1 MSKKTETVRRYD
13 RAINLDA
20 KRVIRTDEGYLRAP
34 ARLTRA
40 GVFHYR
46 NPVTG
51 AKWSELRLPEE
62 VFKADSLASFE
73 LLPVIVNHIG
83 PNVAVTADN
92 AKSVQVGS
100 VGGIHQDRED
110 PNYVSGTV
118 LITDGKTVEEVERGK
133 VELSNGYFCEKE
145 AVTLDANGDRPVY
158 KDPVT
163 GVSEPYDF
171 IQRSIRGNHVAIVDH
186 GRAGPGARI
195 MLDHNDA
202 IEHTDGEPVTTQ
214 RKDQTMKKITIDGI
228 SFEVSEACA
237 QAYEK
242 QQTEQRTASDRL
254 NATNDT
260 AQTQVKKLTADL
272 ATASDPKRFTEAVAS
287 RVQLVQVA
295 AQHEIKCDGL
305 DDGAIRRAVVTKLNP
320 ELKLDG
326 KSDEYTRVAYD
337 LAIAR
342 NPVVD
347 QLTNPSG
354 ANTDAAQPASPA
366 AHRVAHA
373 KGFFGVDPT
382 KRLDQ

>member
-1 MSKKTETVRRYD
+1 MSKKIETVKRYD
-13 RAINLDA
+13 RALTLDA
-20 KRVIRTDEGYLRAP
+20 TRVIRTDEGYLRAP
-34 ARLTRA
+34 ARLTRT

-51 AKWSELRLPEE
+51 QRWSELRLPEE

-83 PNVAVTADN
+83 PNIAVTAEN

-110 PNYVSGTV
+110 PNFVSGTV
-118 LITDGKTVEEVERGK
+118 LITDGETVAAIERGK

-145 AVTLDANGDRPVY
+145 PVTLDAQGQRPTY
-158 KDPVT
+158 KDPHT
-163 GVSEPYDF
+163 GIEEPYDF
-171 IQRSIRGNHVAIVDH
+171 IQRGIRGNHVAIVDQ

-202 IEHTDGEPVTTQ
+202 IEHTDGEPVNTQ
-214 RKDQTMKKITIDGI
+214 RKDHTMNKKITIDGVQ
-228 SFEVSEACA
+228 FEVTETVA

-242 QQTEQRTASDRL
+242 SMNEAKANLDRL
-254 NATNDT
+254 AATNDS
-260 AQTQVKKLTADL
+260 AQSQVKKLTADL
-272 ATASDPKRFTEAVAS
+272 AAASDPKRFNDAVTA
-287 RVQLVQVA
+287 RLALVQTA

-305 DDGAIRRAVVTKLNP
+305 DDMAIRRAVISKVDAS
-320 ELKLDG
+320 LKLDG
-326 KSDEYTRVAYD
+326 KSDEYVRAAYD
-337 LAIAR
+337 IAISR

-347 QLTNPSG
+347 QLSQPGSG
-354 ANTDAAQPASPA
+354 TNTDAAQPA
-366 AHRVAHA
+366 AHRIAHA